1 MKAMRLK
8 NSAAL
13 VLVGLL
19 LVAGCT
25 TTTTSGRAKLGEPSA
40 SDRRGQLLADHIQ
53 LGMGY
58 LGEGNRESA
67 RHHLLKALEVD
78 SRSAGAHGGMALL
91 FQLEQEYELADSHF
105 RKAISYDPDFT
116 SARNNYGVFLYR
128 QGRYEEAYQQLEKAT
143 SDTAYSRRAQVYS
156 SLGTTA
162 ARLNRVEQARDA
174 WLKAI
179 SLNPRLARPH
189 IELASHYFTDGDYPR
204 AKAYLDKY
212 HQLHKASARSLWLGV
227 KLERE
232 FGNKDGEASQGLALR
247 KLFPYSEEALEY
259 KRWLA
264 GER

>member
-1 MKAMRLK
+1 MSLK
-8 NSAAL
+8 ISAAL
-13 VLVGLL
+13 LMASLL
-19 LVAGCT
+19 LVSGCT
-25 TTTTSGRAKLGEPSA
+25 TTTASGRIKSAEPSTG
-40 SDRRGQLLADHIQ
+40 DRRAQLLADHIQ

-58 LGEGNRESA
+58 LGENNRESA

-105 RKAISYDPDFT
+105 RKAISYDPGFT
-116 SARNNYGVFLYR
+116 SVRNNYGAFLYR
-128 QGRYEEAYQQLEKAT
+128 QGRYEEAYQQLEKAA
-143 SDTAYSRRAQVYS
+143 SDTAYPRRAQVYS
-156 SLGTTA
+156 SLGATA
-162 ARLNRVEQARDA
+162 AKLNRADQARDA

-179 SLNPRLARPH
+179 SLNPRLARPYV
-189 IELASHYFTDGDYPR
+189 ELASRDFADADYAR
-204 AKAYLDKY
+204 AKAYLDQY
-212 HQLHKASARSLWLGV
+212 HQLHKPSARSLWLGV

>member
-1 MKAMRLK
+1 MA
-8 NSAAL
+8 
-13 VLVGLL
+13 GLL
-19 LVAGCT
+19 LVSGCT
-25 TTTTSGRAKLGEPSA
+25 TTATSGRVKPGESSVA
-40 SDRRGQLLADHIQ
+40 DRREQLLADHIQ

-91 FQLEQEYELADSHF
+91 FQLEREYELADSHF
-105 RKAISYDPDFT
+105 RKAIGYDPGVT
-116 SARNNYGVFLYR
+116 SVRNNYGVFLYR
-128 QGRYEEAYQQLEKAT
+128 QERYEEAYQQLEKAAA
-143 SDTAYSRRAQVYS
+143 DTAYPRRAQVYS

-162 ARLNRVEQARDA
+162 AKLHRADQARDA

-179 SLNPRLARPH
+179 SLNPRLTRPY
-189 IELASHYFTDGDYPR
+189 IELASRYFNDGDYPR
-204 AKAYLDKY
+204 AKAYLDQY
-212 HQLHKASARSLWLGV
+212 HQLHKATARSLWLGV